1 MQRQICSLCR
11 QAEAQEGEQV
21 LARDETPLSPPGFKP
36 AASSTWPLLARFMT
50 SAGVTAAQTEG
61 TRFV

>member
-11 QAEAQEGEQV
+11 QAEAQEGEHV

-36 AASSTWPLLARFMT
+36 AASSMASLARFMT